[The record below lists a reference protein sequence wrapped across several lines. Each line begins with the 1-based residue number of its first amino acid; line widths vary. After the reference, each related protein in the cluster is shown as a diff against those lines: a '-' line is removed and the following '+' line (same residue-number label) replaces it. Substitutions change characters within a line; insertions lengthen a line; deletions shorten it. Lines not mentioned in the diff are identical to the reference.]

1 MSLESIIGISIQLL
15 LLLLLTLK
23 YGKDATQ
30 RSVWIF
36 DTLFY
41 VNIKYILASFIN
53 GVVLSVNVVWI
64 SIGLYA

>member
-1 MSLESIIGISIQLL
+1 MSLESIIGISILLL

-41 VNIKYILASFIN
+41 VKSYQLMWY
-53 GVVLSVNVVWI
+53 G
-64 SIGLYA
+64 YP